1 MADKKISQF
10 ASLASG
16 DIDSAND
23 VLAIVDASGPT
34 TKKVAVAALVGAPIT
49 AGSGIT
55 VTKTSSAI
63 TIAASGGSGTGDV
76 VGPASAADNA
86 IVRYDG
92 TTGKL
97 VQNSGVYVSDANKV
111 SIGSATP
118 VALTAT
124 ITPQVQS
131 LGVNIGASAYMVGR
145 YSADASMTWYYTAKS
160 RNATVGS
167 HTVVQDNDGLGGIAM
182 FGSDGTNFV
191 AGAEIYGEV
200 DGTPGSGSMPSA
212 IVFRV
217 NGVEKFRVANS
228 GLLTDD
234 KGNIRAVPQTG
245 AAKTGSYS
253 LATTDVGTFV
263 HVSTGGSVTIPD
275 ATFAAGDIVS
285 VFNNTSGNITITCT
299 ITTAYIAGT
308 DTDKA
313 SVTLATR
320 GVATILFISG
330 TVCVISGNVT

>member
-1 MADKKISQF
+1 MADKKISQYP
-10 ASLASG
+10 SLAVG
-16 DIDSAND
+16 DIDAAND
-23 VLAIVDASGPT
+23 VLPIVDATGPT
-34 TKKVAVAALVGAPIT
+34 TKKVTVRALVD
-49 AGSGIT
+49 AGIS
-55 VTKTSSAI
+55 TSAL
-63 TIAASGGSGTGDV
+63 AGNV
-76 VGPASAADNA
+76 FGPASSLDNA
-86 IVRYDG
+86 LPRFDG
-92 TTGKL
+92 TTGKTL
-97 VQNSGVYVSDANKV
+97 QGSQVYVDDSNRI
-111 SIGSATP
+111 SIGKDSV

-124 ITPQVQS
+124 VTPPIQS
-131 LGVNIGASAYMVGR
+131 LGTTINTSAFMTAR
-145 YSADASMTWYYTAKS
+145 YSANASMTWYYTAKS

-167 HTVVQDNDGLGGIAM
+167 HTVLQDNDGLGGIAM

-217 NGVEKFRVANS
+217 NSVEKFRIANS

-263 HVSTGGSVTIPD
+263 HVGSGGSVTIPD

-308 DTDKA
+308 DSDKA

>member
-1 MADKKISQF
+1 MADKKISQYP
-10 ASLASG
+10 SLAVG
-16 DIDSAND
+16 DIDAAND
-23 VLAIVDASGPT
+23 VLPIVDATGPT
-34 TKKVAVAALVGAPIT
+34 TKKVTVRALVD
-49 AGSGIT
+49 AGIS
-55 VTKTSSAI
+55 TSAL
-63 TIAASGGSGTGDV
+63 AGNV
-76 VGPASAADNA
+76 FGPASSLDNA
-86 IVRYDG
+86 LPRFDG
-92 TTGKL
+92 TTGKTL
-97 VQNSGVYVSDANKV
+97 QGSQVYIDDSDRI
-111 SIGSATP
+111 SIGKDSV

-124 ITPQVQS
+124 VTPPIQS
-131 LGVNIGASAYMVGR
+131 LGTTINTSAFMTAR
-145 YSADASMTWYYTAKS
+145 YSANASMTWYYTAKS

-167 HTVVQDNDGLGGIAM
+167 HTVLQDNDGLGGIAM
-182 FGSDGTNFV
+182 FGSDGTTFV

-217 NGVEKFRVANS
+217 NSVEKFRVANS

-308 DTDKA
+308 DSDKA

>member
-1 MADKKISQF
+1 MADKKISQYP
-10 ASLASG
+10 SLAVG
-16 DIDSAND
+16 DIDAAND
-23 VLAIVDASGPT
+23 VLPIVDATGPT
-34 TKKVAVAALVGAPIT
+34 TKKVTVRALVD
-49 AGSGIT
+49 AGIS
-55 VTKTSSAI
+55 TSAL
-63 TIAASGGSGTGDV
+63 AGNV
-76 VGPASAADNA
+76 FGPASSLDNA
-86 IVRYDG
+86 LPRFDG
-92 TTGKL
+92 TTGKTL
-97 VQNSGVYVSDANKV
+97 QGSSVFVSDANKV

-118 VALTAT
+118 VALTGT

-131 LGVNIGASAYMVGR
+131 LGVNISESAYMTAR
-145 YSADASMTWYYTAKS
+145 YSANASQTFYYTAKS

-167 HTVVQDNDGLGGIAM
+167 HTVLQDNDGLGGIAM

-191 AGAEIYGEV
+191 AGVEIYGEV
-200 DGTPGSGSMPSA
+200 NGTPGTGSMPSDL
-212 IVFRV
+212 VFRL
-217 NGVEKFRVANS
+217 NSVEKLRIFNDGVLS
-228 GLLTDD
+228 DD
-234 KGNIRAVPQTG
+234 KGNLRAVPQSG

-263 HVSTGGSVTIPD
+263 HVGSGGSVTIPD

-308 DTDKA
+308 DSDKA

>member
-1 MADKKISQF
+1 MADKKITQF
-10 ASLASG
+10 TTLASS

-23 VLAIVDASGPT
+23 VLPIVDATGPT
-34 TKKVAVAALVGAPIT
+34 TKKATVAAIVGAPIT

-55 VTKTSSAI
+55 VTKSSSAV
-63 TIAASGGSGTGDV
+63 TIATSGAGDV
-76 VGPASAADNA
+76 AGPASSADNA
-86 IVRYDG
+86 IARYDG

-97 VQNSGVYVSDANKV
+97 LQNSGVIVDDSNRV
-111 SIGSATP
+111 IVGNPTSAT
-118 VALTAT
+118 LTA
-124 ITPQVQS
+124 ITAPQMQVHGTNTATS
-131 LGVNIGASAYMVGR
+131 SYMAAR
-145 YSADASMTWYYTAKS
+145 YAADATMPYVFTAKS
-160 RNATVGS
+160 RNATAGS
-167 HTVVQDNDGLGGIAM
+167 HTILQDNDGLGGIAM
-182 FGSDGTNFV
+182 FGSDGTTFV
-191 AGAEIYGEV
+191 RGAEIYAEV
-200 DGTPGSGSMPSA
+200 DGTPSSGSIPA
-212 IVFRV
+212 ALVFRV
-217 NGVEKFRVANS
+217 NGTVEKFRIWSS

-234 KGNIRAVPQTG
+234 KGNIRAVPQSG

-253 LATTDVGTFV
+253 LATTDVGTYI
-263 HVSTGGSVTIPD
+263 HVGSGGSITIPD

-308 DTDKA
+308 DTDKS

>member
-1 MADKKISQF
+1 MADKKISQYP
-10 ASLASG
+10 SLAVG
-16 DIDSAND
+16 DIDAAND
-23 VLAIVDASGPT
+23 VLPIVDATGPT
-34 TKKVAVAALVGAPIT
+34 TKKVTVRALVD
-49 AGSGIT
+49 AGIS
-55 VTKTSSAI
+55 TSAL
-63 TIAASGGSGTGDV
+63 AGNV
-76 VGPASAADNA
+76 FGPASSLDNA
-86 IVRYDG
+86 LPRFDG
-92 TTGKL
+92 TTGKTL
-97 VQNSGVYVSDANKV
+97 QGSQVYVDDSNRI
-111 SIGSATP
+111 SIGKDSV

-124 ITPQVQS
+124 VTPPIQS
-131 LGVNIGASAYMVGR
+131 LGTTINTSAFMTAR
-145 YSADASMTWYYTAKS
+145 YSANASMTWYYTAKS

-167 HTVVQDNDGLGGIAM
+167 HTVLQDNDGLGGIAM
-182 FGSDGTNFV
+182 FGSDGTTFV

-217 NGVEKFRVANS
+217 NSVEKFRVANS

-308 DTDKA
+308 DSDKA

>member
-10 ASLASG
+10 PSLAVG
-16 DIDSAND
+16 DVDAAND
-23 VLAIVDASGPT
+23 VLPIVDATGPT
-34 TKKVAVAALVGAPIT
+34 TKKITVRALVD
-49 AGSGIT
+49 AGIS
-55 VTKTSSAI
+55 TSAL
-63 TIAASGGSGTGDV
+63 AGNV
-76 VGPASAADNA
+76 FGPASATDNA
-86 IVRYDG
+86 LPRFDG
-92 TTGKL
+92 TTGKTL
-97 VQNSGVYVSDANKV
+97 QGSLVYVSDANKV

-131 LGVNIGASAYMVGR
+131 LGINVSTSAYMVGR
-145 YSADASMTWYYTAKS
+145 YSADASQTWYYTAKS

-200 DGTPGSGSMPSA
+200 NGTPGTGSMPSD

-217 NGVEKFRVANS
+217 NSVEKFRIWND
-228 GLLTDD
+228 GKLTDD
-234 KGNIRAVPQTG
+234 KGNVRAVPQTG

-263 HVSTGGSVTIPD
+263 HVGSGGSVTIPD

-308 DTDKA
+308 DADKA

>member
-1 MADKKISQF
+1 MADKKISQYP
-10 ASLASG
+10 SLAVG
-16 DIDSAND
+16 DIDAAND
-23 VLAIVDASGPT
+23 VLPIVDATGPT
-34 TKKVAVAALVGAPIT
+34 TKKVTVRALVD
-49 AGSGIT
+49 AGIS
-55 VTKTSSAI
+55 TSAL
-63 TIAASGGSGTGDV
+63 AGNV
-76 VGPASAADNA
+76 FGPASSLDNA
-86 IVRYDG
+86 LPRFDG
-92 TTGKL
+92 TTGKTL
-97 VQNSGVYVSDANKV
+97 QGSQVYIDDSDRI
-111 SIGSATP
+111 SIGKDSV

-124 ITPQVQS
+124 VTPPIQS
-131 LGVNIGASAYMVGR
+131 LGTTINTSAFMTAR
-145 YSADASMTWYYTAKS
+145 YSANASMTWYYTAKS

-167 HTVVQDNDGLGGIAM
+167 HTVLQDNDGLGGIAM

-217 NGVEKFRVANS
+217 NGVEKFRIANS

-263 HVSTGGSVTIPD
+263 HVGSGGSVTIPD

>member
-1 MADKKISQF
+1 MADKKITQF
-10 ASLASG
+10 TTLASS
-16 DIDSAND
+16 DIDSASD
-23 VLAIVDASGPT
+23 VLPIVDATGPT
-34 TKKVAVAALVGAPIT
+34 TKKATVAAIVGAPIT

-55 VTKTSSAI
+55 VTKSSSAV
-63 TIAASGGSGTGDV
+63 TIAASGDV
-76 VGPASAADNA
+76 AGPASSLDNTLP
-86 IVRYDG
+86 RFNG
-92 TTGKL
+92 LTGKII
-97 VQNSGVYVSDANKV
+97 QGSNVYIDDSDRV
-111 SIGSATP
+111 VIGNPTS
-118 VALTAT
+118 VGLTAT
-124 ITPQVQS
+124 ITPQVQA
-131 LGVNIGASAYMVGR
+131 LGVNTSTSAFMAAR
-145 YSADASMTWYYTAKS
+145 YSANASMTWYYTAKS

-167 HTVVQDNDGLGGIAM
+167 HTVLQDNDGLGGIAM
-182 FGSDGTNFV
+182 FGSDGTTFV

-217 NGVEKFRVANS
+217 NSVEKFRVANS
-228 GLLTDD
+228 GLLSDD
-234 KGNIRAVPQTG
+234 KGNIRAVPQSG

-253 LATTDVGTFV
+253 LATTDVGTYI
-263 HVSTGGSVTIPD
+263 HVGSGGSVTIPD

-285 VFNNTSGNITITCT
+285 VFNNTSGNITITCS

>member
-16 DIDSAND
+16 DIDSTND

-34 TKKVAVAALVGAPIT
+34 TKKVTVAALVGAPIT
-49 AGSGIT
+49 AGSNIT
-55 VTKTSSAI
+55 VTKSSSAV
-63 TIAASGGSGTGDV
+63 TIASSGDV
-76 VGPASAADNA
+76 LGPASSLDNA
-86 IVRYDG
+86 LPRFDG
-92 TTGKL
+92 TTGKTL
-97 VQNSGVYVSDANKV
+97 QGSSVFVSDANKV

-131 LGVNIGASAYMVGR
+131 LGVNISESAYMTAR
-145 YSADASMTWYYTAKS
+145 YSFNAAQTFYYTAKS

-167 HTVVQDNDGLGGIAM
+167 HTVLQDNDGLGGIAM

-217 NGVEKFRVANS
+217 NSVEKFRIANS

-234 KGNIRAVPQTG
+234 KGDIRAVPQTG
-245 AAKTGSYS
+245 AVKTGSYS

-263 HVSTGGSVTIPD
+263 HVFSGGSVTIPD
-275 ATFAAGDIVS
+275 ATFATGDIVS

>member
-10 ASLASG
+10 TSLASG

-23 VLAIVDASGPT
+23 VLAIVDATGPT
-34 TKKVAVAALVGAPIT
+34 TKKVTVAALVGAPIT

-55 VTKTSSAI
+55 VTKSSSSV
-63 TIAASGGSGTGDV
+63 TIASSGDLL
-76 VGPASAADNA
+76 GPASSLDNA
-86 IVRYDG
+86 LPRFDG
-92 TTGKL
+92 TTGKIL
-97 VQNSGVYVSDANKV
+97 QGSQVYIDDSNRMVFGKDSVVS
-111 SIGSATP
+111 
-118 VALTAT
+118 LTAT
-124 ITPQVQS
+124 ITPQFQQ
-131 LGVNIGASAYMVGR
+131 LGGTINTSAFMAAR
-145 YSADASMTWYYTAKS
+145 YSANASMTWYYTAKS

-167 HTVVQDNDGLGGIAM
+167 HTVLQDNDGLGGIAM

-200 DGTPGSGSMPSA
+200 NGTPSTGSMPSD

-217 NGVEKFRVANS
+217 NSVEKFRIFNDGVLS
-228 GLLTDD
+228 DD
-234 KGNIRAVPQTG
+234 KGNLRAVPQSG
-245 AAKTGSYS
+245 AAKTGSYT
-253 LATTDVGTFV
+253 LVKADIGRYIHVG
-263 HVSTGGSVTIPD
+263 SGGSVTIPD
-275 ATFAAGDIVS
+275 ALFEAGDIVS

-308 DTDKA
+308 DSDKA

-330 TVCVISGNVT
+330 TTCVISGNVT